1 MIHRRD
7 EFRGAQATIDKVH
20 QLAKD
25 GKINLF
31 TQYQM
36 ASVKGDKNLESID
49 IKHDNNEIKNL
60 KTDYVLGFFG
70 LIMQLGPIANWGLN
84 IDKKTIEV
92 DTEKFETNQKGIY
105 AVGDICN
112 YPGKLKLI
120 LSGFHEGALAARAC
134 FKLARPNEKYR
145 FEFTTS
151 SKTIKERLGVKKVIE
166 LYSANTPNGK
176 KISIMLEEI
185 GYEYKVINID
195 LNKGDQFK
203 PEFKKISPFSK
214 IPVIIDQDNNKN
226 IFESGA
232 ILMYLAEQSGKFYD
246 TKDRLEINQWL
257 MAQMGYVGPML
268 GQHHQFHHYN
278 PGKSQFGEE
287 RYFKISK
294 RIYEEL
300 DERLSKSRFLA
311 GENYTIADI
320 GTFPWI
326 ARHEWHDIG
335 LKNYKNLTRWY
346 VEISEREAVKKGF
359 KFMNK
364 DEVPPKP

>member
-1 MIHRRD
+1 M
-7 EFRGAQATIDKVH
+7 
-20 QLAKD
+20 
-25 GKINLF
+25 
-31 TQYQM
+31 
-36 ASVKGDKNLESID
+36 
-49 IKHDNNEIKNL
+49 
-60 KTDYVLGFFG
+60 
-70 LIMQLGPIANWGLN
+70 
-84 IDKKTIEV
+84 
-92 DTEKFETNQKGIY
+92 
-105 AVGDICN
+105 
-112 YPGKLKLI
+112 
-120 LSGFHEGALAARAC
+120 
-134 FKLARPNEKYR
+134 
-145 FEFTTS
+145 
-151 SKTIKERLGVKKVIE
+151 IE

-185 GYEYKVINID
+185 GYEYKVVNID
-195 LNKGDQFK
+195 LNQGDQFK

-214 IPVIIDQDNNKN
+214 IPVIIDQNNNKN

-246 TKDRLEINQWL
+246 PKDRLEINQWL

>member
-1 MIHRRD
+1 M
-7 EFRGAQATIDKVH
+7 
-20 QLAKD
+20 
-25 GKINLF
+25 
-31 TQYQM
+31 
-36 ASVKGDKNLESID
+36 
-49 IKHDNNEIKNL
+49 
-60 KTDYVLGFFG
+60 
-70 LIMQLGPIANWGLN
+70 
-84 IDKKTIEV
+84 
-92 DTEKFETNQKGIY
+92 
-105 AVGDICN
+105 
-112 YPGKLKLI
+112 
-120 LSGFHEGALAARAC
+120 
-134 FKLARPNEKYR
+134 
-145 FEFTTS
+145 
-151 SKTIKERLGVKKVIE
+151 IE

-203 PEFKKISPFSK
+203 PEFKKISPLSK

-226 IFESGA
+226 VFESGA

-300 DERLSKSRFLA
+300 EERLSKSRFLA

-335 LKNYKNLTRWY
+335 LINYKNLTRWY
-346 VEISEREAVKKGF
+346 NEISEREGVKKGF
-359 KFMNK
+359 KFMIK
-364 DEVPPKP
+364 DEIPPKL